1 MAEPRSKVAVSPTPR
16 QSGTKWVLDAVYPNG
31 NPAAIR
37 GFRTQSEAC
46 EWAGSIRHVKWL
58 RHNRS
63 SLGAQV
69 ALATFRLLSESVRIS
84 ASAALALIAF
94 VQPTLDSVHDAR
106 GSRPAR
112 AAGKHLTLLLIGLVS
127 FAAPLLAWVGEL
139 TSAAKL
145 LPSTRRHGPAARPRA
160 LIVAAL
166 ASATVIFAIS
176 RHTEQ
181 PVESGR
187 SDRLQIG
194 AATQR
199 EQPQSIEAKDVPDPI
214 ALLIDQLSSAPATV
228 DPPLDPAVQP
238 TIPHPD
244 RQDEIKGETPITQPP
259 REARASKPA
268 IVGVWVPEPN
278 SCASRHSRDG
288 ILAAVISTHGAQAGD
303 TSCTFK
309 HQKQIERDWW
319 MLASCSNAHENWT
332 VNVRLTVSGD
342 RLIWTSKRGSQTY
355 TRCRPDV

>member
-37 GFRTQSEAC
+37 GFGTESEAC

-69 ALATFRLLSESVRIS
+69 ALAAFRFLSESIRIS
-84 ASAALALIAF
+84 ACAALALIAL
-94 VQPTLDSVHDAR
+94 VQLAWGGVHTAR
-106 GSRPAR
+106 GSRPVR
-112 AAGKHLTLLLIGLVS
+112 AAGNHLIALLIGLVS
-127 FAAPLLAWVGEL
+127 FAAPLLERAGEL
-139 TSAAKL
+139 RHAAP
-145 LPSTRRHGPAARPRA
+145 LPALIRRLGAVKRRG

-176 RHTEQ
+176 RHTAQ
-181 PVESGR
+181 PVETGR

-194 AATQR
+194 GATQH
-199 EQPQSIEAKDVPDPI
+199 EQPKSIEARDVPDPI

-228 DPPLDPAVQP
+228 DPPLDPAVEP
-238 TIPHPD
+238 TIPQPD
-244 RQDEIKGETPITQPP
+244 RQDEIKGETQITQP
-259 REARASKPA
+259 REARAPKPA

-278 SCASRHSRDG
+278 SCASRRSRDG

-303 TSCTFK
+303 TSCIFK
-309 HQKQIERDWW
+309 RQKQIERDWW
-319 MLASCSNAHENWT
+319 MLASCSNPHENWT

-355 TRCRPDV
+355 TRCRSDV

>member
-31 NPAAIR
+31 KPAAIR

-69 ALATFRLLSESVRIS
+69 ALAVFRLLSESVRIS
-84 ASAALALIAF
+84 ACAALALIAL
-94 VQPTLDSVHDAR
+94 VQPAWGGVHTAR
-106 GSRPAR
+106 GSRPVR
-112 AAGKHLTLLLIGLVS
+112 AAGNHLTALLIGLVS

-145 LPSTRRHGPAARPRA
+145 LPSTRRHVPAARRRG

-166 ASATVIFAIS
+166 ASATVIFAVS

-199 EQPQSIEAKDVPDPI
+199 EQPQSIEGRKVPDPI

-228 DPPLDPAVQP
+228 DPPLDPAVEP
-238 TIPHPD
+238 TIPQPD

-259 REARASKPA
+259 REARAPKPA

-288 ILAAVISTHGAQAGD
+288 TLAAVISTRGAQAGD
-303 TSCTFK
+303 TSCIFK
-309 HQKQIERDWW
+309 RQKQIERDWW
-319 MLASCSNAHENWT
+319 MLASCSNPHENWT

-355 TRCRPDV
+355 TRCRSDV

>member
-69 ALATFRLLSESVRIS
+69 ALAAFRLLSESVRIS
-84 ASAALALIAF
+84 ASVALALIAL
-94 VQPTLDSVHDAR
+94 VQPALDNVPTPLGSWRAR
-106 GSRPAR
+106 P
-112 AAGKHLTLLLIGLVS
+112 AGKHLTVLLIGLASV
-127 FAAPLLAWVGEL
+127 AAQLLEWAGEL
-139 TSAAKL
+139 RRAAKS
-145 LPSTRRHGPAARPRA
+145 PVPTRWLGLARRRG

-166 ASATVIFAIS
+166 ASATVIFAVS

-199 EQPQSIEAKDVPDPI
+199 EQPQSIEAREVPDPI
-214 ALLIDQLSSAPATV
+214 ALLIDQLSSPPATV
-228 DPPLDPAVQP
+228 DPPRDPAVEP
-238 TIPHPD
+238 TIPQPD
-244 RQDEIKGETPITQPP
+244 RQDEIKGETPITQP
-259 REARASKPA
+259 REARAPKPA

-288 ILAAVISTHGAQAGD
+288 TLAAVISTRGAQAGD
-303 TSCTFK
+303 TSCIFK
-309 HQKQIERDWW
+309 RQKQIERGWW
-319 MLASCSNAHENWT
+319 MLASCSNPHENWT

-342 RLIWTSKRGSQTY
+342 RLIWASKRGSQTY

>member
-37 GFRTQSEAC
+37 GFGTESEAC

-63 SLGAQV
+63 SFGAQV
-69 ALATFRLLSESVRIS
+69 ALAAFRLLSESVRIS
-84 ASAALALIAF
+84 ASAALALIALA
-94 VQPTLDSVHDAR
+94 QPALDNVHDAR

-127 FAAPLLAWVGEL
+127 FAAQVLERAGEL
-139 TSAAKL
+139 GHAAKPTL
-145 LPSTRRHGPAARPRA
+145 TRRLSVFQRRG

-166 ASATVIFAIS
+166 ASAAVIFAIS
-176 RHTEQ
+176 QHTAQ
-181 PVESGR
+181 PVETGR

-199 EQPQSIEAKDVPDPI
+199 EHLQSIEAREASDEI
-214 ALLIDQLSSAPATV
+214 ALLIDRLSSASATV
-228 DPPLDPAVQP
+228 DPPIDPAVESTAP
-238 TIPHPD
+238 PPA
-244 RQDEIKGETPITQPP
+244 RQDEIKGETQIAQPP
-259 REARASKPA
+259 REARAPKPA
-268 IVGVWVPEPN
+268 IAGVWVPEPN

-288 ILAAVISTHGAQAGD
+288 ILAAVISTRGAQAGD
-303 TSCTFK
+303 TSCIFK
-309 HQKQIERDWW
+309 RQKQIERDWW
-319 MLASCSNAHENWT
+319 MLANCSSPHEHWT

-355 TRCRPDV
+355 TRCRSDV